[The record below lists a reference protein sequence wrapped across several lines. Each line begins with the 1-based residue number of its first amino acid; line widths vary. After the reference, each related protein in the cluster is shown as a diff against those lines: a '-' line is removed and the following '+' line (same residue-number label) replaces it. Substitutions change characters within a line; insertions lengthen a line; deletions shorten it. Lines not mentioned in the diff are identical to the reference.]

1 MIYIRKRR
9 TPAEIEEKAEK
20 IKETPGSAYE
30 SLCLPEDTKLLRTLF
45 DQMPKDK
52 IRECLYEEQ
61 HGLCAYCMRRIT
73 GRRSDTKIEHYKA
86 LRTNK
91 ETALD
96 YKNYLGVCYG
106 GEKGKFEETD
116 ERNYKNTGCL
126 CCDASK
132 GEQELTINPWDKR
145 QMEAIGYYKKSGE
158 IFVRSDVGLGNE
170 LVNAMQKD
178 IDDVLHLNGEK
189 DSEGKIKWDTLS
201 KLVASR
207 RSICDSVCS
216 QFERWGNNGVLTA
229 DFLQDK
235 IDKLESQL
243 NGDNVAD
250 EYIGVRLY
258 LYKRKAEK
266 LRKQR

>member
-1 MIYIRKRR
+1 M
-9 TPAEIEEKAEK
+9 
-20 IKETPGSAYE
+20 
-30 SLCLPEDTKLLRTLF
+30 C
-45 DQMPKDK
+45 
-52 IRECLYEEQ
+52 
-61 HGLCAYCMRRIT
+61 CA
-73 GRRSDTKIEHYKA
+73 
-86 LRTNK
+86 
-91 ETALD
+91 
-96 YKNYLGVCYG
+96 
-106 GEKGKFEETD
+106 
-116 ERNYKNTGCL
+116 
-126 CCDASK
+126 ASR
-132 GEQELTINPWDKR
+132 GEQELTINPWNKR

-158 IFVRSDVGLGNE
+158 IFVRSNVGLGTE

-189 DSEGKIKWDTLS
+189 DSDGKIKWDTRS

-207 RSICDSVCS
+207 RSVCDSVCS
-216 QFERWGNNGVLTA
+216 QFDRWGNKGVLTA

-243 NGDNVAD
+243 QGDNVAD